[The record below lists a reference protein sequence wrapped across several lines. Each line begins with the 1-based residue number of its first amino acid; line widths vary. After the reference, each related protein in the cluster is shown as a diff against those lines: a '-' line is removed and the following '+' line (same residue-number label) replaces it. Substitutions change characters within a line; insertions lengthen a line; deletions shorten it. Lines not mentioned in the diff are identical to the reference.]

1 MVGKTGMSAGRQEF
15 QIFTVPSGHLIHTA
29 ISELFNA
36 LTEFDR
42 KARGELHLNKLPEF
56 IKVLEGCNH
65 LQNIQ

>member
-1 MVGKTGMSAGRQEF
+1 MYYLLLTKS
-15 QIFTVPSGHLIHTA
+15 IYLTVCFFELHL
-29 ISELFNA
+29 

-56 IKVLEGCNH
+56 IKVLEGCDH